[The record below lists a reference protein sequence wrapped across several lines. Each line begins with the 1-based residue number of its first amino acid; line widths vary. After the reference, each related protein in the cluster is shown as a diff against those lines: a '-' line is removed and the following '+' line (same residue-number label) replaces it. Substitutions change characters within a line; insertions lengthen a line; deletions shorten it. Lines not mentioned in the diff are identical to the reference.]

1 VWRVWGLTLE
11 EEEELL
17 ATCTEI
23 DVSEITLEEEDQL
36 LCTCISEDLLRSG
49 PSNRMCQVEDVGQLR
64 TSLPTLRV
72 RNDLF
77 EEVVYTQSQE
87 TPSLIDIMI
96 VEEEDEVQIIE
107 PEIIYLKT
115 VINIDIAKE

>member
-1 VWRVWGLTLE
+1 MPIYGAPSRVVGSSLH
-11 EEEELL
+11 
-17 ATCTEI
+17 TCTEI

-49 PSNRMCQVEDVGQLR
+49 PSGRMYQIEDVGQLR

-72 RNDLF
+72 RDDLF

-87 TPSLIDIMI
+87 TPSLIDIML
-96 VEEEDEVQIIE
+96 VEEEDEVQIIQ

-115 VINIDIAKE
+115 VINIDIVKE